1 MLAHPIQSY
10 TIQICL
16 RPGNILI
23 VSLLLVSILL
33 RLEATLLKI
42 MYMFL

>member
-10 TIQICL
+10 TSQICS

-23 VSLLLVSILL
+23 ASLRLVSILL
-33 RLEATLLKI
+33 RLEATLLKTI
-42 MYMFL
+42 YMFL